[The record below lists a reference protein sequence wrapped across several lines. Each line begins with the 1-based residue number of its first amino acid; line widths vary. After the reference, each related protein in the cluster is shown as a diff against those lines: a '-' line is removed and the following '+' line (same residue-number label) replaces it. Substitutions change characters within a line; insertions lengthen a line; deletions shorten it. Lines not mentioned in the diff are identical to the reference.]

1 MTYGIKDILR
11 MEVAPSL
18 GCTEP
23 SAIALAAAAAASLLP
38 GKKYD
43 SIEIWV
49 DPNIY
54 KNAFAVSIPGAEGG
68 SGLDLAAAMGALG
81 GDPSLKLEVLDTVDE
96 TTLAEAKQIVA
107 SDSVHVNLLQDH
119 TGLFVR
125 VQIRSGEDVAQC
137 VIEDVHDNITGL
149 TLNGELKSN
158 LFITGQVS
166 EDRDNLLDLE
176 NWLKGLSLMN
186 LLDLLEDLDDD
197 DLRFLERGIEINLR
211 LAEFG
216 LKHGPGLGIGLGLED
231 LAGKGVLKKDMVLAA
246 RILTSA
252 ASDARMSG
260 AKLPAMSSGGSG
272 NHGLTAILPIVAV
285 RDYVDEEKSGRVLEA
300 VAISHLITAYIK
312 AQTGRLSAVCGCSVA
327 AGAGAAAGVAYLLG
341 GDSHHIA
348 GAIKN
353 IVGDLAGVVCDGAKD
368 SCAMKLATAAGGAVQ
383 AALFSLH
390 GIRVQSTDG
399 IIGTSPEKTMEN
411 VGTLSTEGMIE
422 TDRTIIRIMLD
433 KQFDV

>member
-1 MTYGIKDILR
+1 MTYGIKEILR

-38 GKKYD
+38 GKKFD

-49 DPNIY
+49 DPNIF

-107 SDSVHVNLLQDH
+107 SGSVHVNLLQDH

-125 VQIRSGEDVAQC
+125 AQIRSGEDVAQC

-149 TLNGELKSN
+149 TLNGESKGN
-158 LFITGQVS
+158 LFMTGQVS
-166 EDRDNLLDLE
+166 EDRNNLLDLE
-176 NWLKGLSLMN
+176 NWLKGLSLMD
-186 LLDLLEDLDDD
+186 LLDLLKDLDDD
-197 DLRFLERGIEINLR
+197 DLRFLERGIEVNLR

-231 LAGKGVLKKDMVLAA
+231 LAGQGILKKDMVLAA

-285 RDYVDEEKSGRVLEA
+285 RDYVDEEQSGRALEA
-300 VAISHLITAYIK
+300 VAISHLVTAYIK

-411 VGTLSTEGMIE
+411 VGTLSTQGMIE

>member
-38 GKKYD
+38 GKIFD

-81 GDPSLKLEVLDTVDE
+81 GDPSLKLEVLDTVND

-107 SDSVHVNLLQDH
+107 SGSVHVNLLQNH

-125 VQIRSGEDVAQC
+125 AQIRSGEDVAQC

-149 TLNGELKSN
+149 TLNGESKSN
-158 LFITGQVS
+158 LFMTGQVS
-166 EDRDNLLDLE
+166 EDRNNLLDLE
-176 NWLKGLSLMN
+176 NWLKGLSLMD

-197 DLRFLERGIEINLR
+197 DLRFLERGIEVNLR

-216 LKHGPGLGIGLGLED
+216 LEHGPGLGIGLGLED
-231 LAGKGVLKKDMVLAA
+231 LAGQGILKKDMVLAA

-285 RDYVDEEKSGRVLEA
+285 RDYVDEEQSGRALEA
-300 VAISHLITAYIK
+300 VAISHLVTAYIK

-422 TDRTIIRIMLD
+422 TDRTIIRIMLN

>member
-23 SAIALAAAAAASLLP
+23 SAIALAAAAAASFLP
-38 GKKYD
+38 GKKID
-43 SIEIWV
+43 SIEVWV

-119 TGLFVR
+119 IGLFVK

-149 TLNGELKSN
+149 TLNGESKGN
-158 LFITGQVS
+158 VFMTGQVS
-166 EDRDNLLDLE
+166 EDRNNLLDLE

-197 DLRFLERGIEINLR
+197 DLRFLEKGIEVNLR

-216 LKHGPGLGIGLGLED
+216 LEHGPGLGIGLGLED
-231 LAGKGVLKKDMVLAA
+231 LAGQGILKKDMVLAA

-285 RDYVDEEKSGRVLEA
+285 RDYVDEEQSGRVLEA
-300 VAISHLITAYIK
+300 VHRWNYRNLP
-312 AQTGRLSAVCGCSVA
+312 G
-327 AGAGAAAGVAYLLG
+327 
-341 GDSHHIA
+341 
-348 GAIKN
+348 
-353 IVGDLAGVVCDGAKD
+353 KD
-368 SCAMKLATAAGGAVQ
+368 
-383 AALFSLH
+383 H
-390 GIRVQSTDG
+390 GERG
-399 IIGTSPEKTMEN
+399 NPEYRRN
-411 VGTLSTEGMIE
+411 
-422 TDRTIIRIMLD
+422 DRN
-433 KQFDV
+433 

>member
-1 MTYGIKDILR
+1 MSYGIKEILR

-23 SAIALAAAAAASLLP
+23 SAIALAAAAASSLLP
-38 GKKYD
+38 DRKFD

-54 KNAFAVSIPGAEGG
+54 KNAFAVSIPGAEGQ

-81 GDPSLKLEVLDTVDE
+81 GDPTLKLEVLDTVTE
-96 TTLAEAKQIVA
+96 SVLKEAKKLVGTGA
-107 SDSVHVNLLQDH
+107 VRVNLLENQ
-119 TGLFVR
+119 TGLYVR
-125 VQIRSGEDVAQC
+125 TLLRSHQDVAQC
-137 VIEDVHDNITGL
+137 TIEDVHDNITGL
-149 TLNGELKSN
+149 TLNGSEVGDSPL
-158 LFITGQVS
+158 TGQIS
-166 EDRDNLLDLE
+166 DDRNNLLDLE
-176 NWLKGLSLMN
+176 NWLKKISLQNLLSLV
-186 LLDLLEDLDDD
+186 DDLDDD
-197 DLRFLERGIEINLR
+197 DLQFLKKGIDYNLR
-211 LAEFG
+211 LADFG
-216 LKHGPGLGIGLGLED
+216 LAHGPGLGIGLGLEE
-231 LAGKGVLKKDMVLAA
+231 LVEEGLLKKDMILAA

-285 RDYVDEEKSGRVLEA
+285 RDYVDEEKASRALQA
-300 VAISHLITAYIK
+300 VAVSHLVTAYIK

-327 AGAGAAAGVAYLLG
+327 AGAGAAAGVTFLMG
-341 GDSHHIA
+341 GDAHHIA

-353 IVGDLAGVVCDGAKD
+353 IVGDLAGVICDGAKD

-390 GIRVQSTDG
+390 GIKVQSTDG

-411 VGTLSTEGMIE
+411 VGTLSTQGMIE

-433 KQFDV
+433 KQFEV